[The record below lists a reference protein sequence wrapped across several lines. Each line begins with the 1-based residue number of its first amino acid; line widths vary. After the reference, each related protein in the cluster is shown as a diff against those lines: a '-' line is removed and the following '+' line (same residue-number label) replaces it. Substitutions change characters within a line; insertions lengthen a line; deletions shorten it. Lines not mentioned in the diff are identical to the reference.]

1 MAWFKKKNAKKDV
14 VQAMF
19 NTVIKV
25 PTDKDTGEELTQYPK
40 RMRLKIPFKDDKFE
54 CEVFDTEGNPIDKPL
69 DEVLVRGS
77 KVKAIIQCV
86 GLWISSGNYNCQ
98 WKLVRCQVDVPE
110 TGSNDFL
117 PDSDSEDEN

>member
-1 MAWFKKKNAKKDV
+1 MEQPNYKDNFYLSKRLFKEYV
-14 VQAMF
+14 L
-19 NTVIKV
+19 
-25 PTDKDTGEELTQYPK
+25 PH
-40 RMRLKIPFKDDKFE
+40 KIRFFFSIFLMII
-54 CEVFDTEGNPIDKPL
+54 VAATTAGHAYMVKPAL
-69 DEVLVRGS
+69 DEVFVRGS

-98 WKLVRCQVDVPE
+98 WKLVRCQVDVPK